1 MFLDLYTTRFETIG
15 AIYEQYSLSSGKDN
29 AEYLMYEK
37 IVSMVSDFRKNF
49 SDKEELEAMLN
60 TDIDNIILHLR
71 TEVPRIKQVDVS
83 MFCYFAIG
91 FDVTT
96 ISHLMNVSMNTI
108 YIRKSRLSQRIEELS
123 SDHREQFLQILC
135 EKKLS
140 KP

>member
-1 MFLDLYTTRFETIG
+1 
-15 AIYEQYSLSSGKDN
+15 
-29 AEYLMYEK
+29 
-37 IVSMVSDFRKNF
+37 
-49 SDKEELEAMLN
+49 MLN
-60 TDIDNIILHLR
+60 ADIDNIILHLR